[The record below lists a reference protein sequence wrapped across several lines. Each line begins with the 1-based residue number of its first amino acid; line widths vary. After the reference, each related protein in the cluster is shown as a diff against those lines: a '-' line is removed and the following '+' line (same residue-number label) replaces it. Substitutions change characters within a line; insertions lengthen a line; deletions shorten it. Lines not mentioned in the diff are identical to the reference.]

1 MSFLTEWVTNIIV
14 LVLLAGVIE
23 LLLPGNQFQSYI
35 KMVIGLLILL
45 AMLSPIFKI
54 LHTNF
59 DQVFKGMDLPAVAK
73 ESEIKNSIEINKSE
87 IQDTQRAYI
96 LKQMAVP
103 LKEQVQEEL
112 KKTYGVEIVD
122 LQIQTERNREPLKPE
137 DISGAEVVL
146 AHYKKQE
153 GISEVSEVNV
163 SISNSKKRQQETV
176 PDEIVQFL
184 GKEWELETKHIVVK
198 MEGGEESSQ

>member
-1 MSFLTEWVTNIIV
+1 MSLLTEWVTNIIV

-45 AMLSPIFKI
+45 AMLSPVFKI
-54 LHTNF
+54 LNTNF
-59 DQVFKGMDLPAVAK
+59 DQVFKQMDLPAAADAD
-73 ESEIKNSIEINKSE
+73 EIKNSIETNKSE

-103 LKEQVQEEL
+103 LREQVQEEL

-122 LQIQTERNREPLKPE
+122 LQIQTDRIREPLNPE
-137 DISGAEVVL
+137 DISGADVVL
-146 AHYKKQE
+146 ARYKKQE
-153 GISEVSEVNV
+153 GISEVSEVDVHV
-163 SISNSKKRQQETV
+163 SDSKKMHQDAV
-176 PDEIVQFL
+176 PDEILQFL
-184 GKEWELETKHIVVK
+184 SREWQLESERIVVK